1 MITDLERER
10 ERERER
16 GPGGSGTVKLTGF
29 GGFGFLALA
38 LAAAAFV
45 AYFAEERILKRADE
59 NCFGPFYII
68 YVHLF
73 ALPLLNYC
81 PFV

>member
-1 MITDLERER
+1 M
-10 ERERER
+10 
-16 GPGGSGTVKLTGF
+16 
-29 GGFGFLALA
+29 ALA

-68 YVHLF
+68 YLF
-73 ALPLLNYC
+73 TFLLCLIELLSVCIINPTRVRVLLNSGVRTVLIIIVVRLYLAS
-81 PFV
+81 